1 MSKKHKHNIG
11 SEHRNEI
18 HGVPTGQNL
27 MQQQRI
33 LAILLLLQ
41 ALSDKIKENNKI
53 KKKKA
58 VEIPL
63 DETGIK
69 ESKDPDIEDSKIE
82 EDKEYKEDNEIKAV
96 NIASKEEEKKDDK
109 ANIEKCKEDNL
120 DGAKGKIVPKSKV
133 TACKTTMLPL
143 SPNESIKSSVAFK
156 RGVIKVPVV
165 ISKLRLKLYVE
176 SLIKFPEQVFQVK
189 SLDQNVMLNKCS
201 LILGTDKLFVK
212 GIIEEQIEYAN
223 ATSFNKNL
231 IRGDIKKSSFN
242 IPFQGSAKV
251 NFKIH
256 PKIPK
261 NSSKLELE
269 VVNHRKNDLNIFEK
283 SYGDFKYS
291 NDKIFCNLC
300 STEIMEIDSKED
312 IRPLKN
318 TIERAHTF
326 RSMRKKMIVNLEI
339 SLTQKQEIFI
349 SCKDKLVENSKN

>member
-18 HGVPTGQNL
+18 HGAPTGQNL
-27 MQQQRI
+27 MQQQRT

-41 ALSDKIKENNKI
+41 ALSEKIKENNKT
-53 KKKKA
+53 KMKKA

-63 DETGIK
+63 EKTDTK
-69 ESKDPDIEDSKIE
+69 DSKVFNIEDSEKE
-82 EDKEYKEDNEIKAV
+82 EDKENKEDNEIKTV
-96 NIASKEEEKKDDK
+96 NIVSKAEEKKDEK
-109 ANIEKCKEDNL
+109 ANIEKCKEIDL
-120 DGAKGKIVPKSKV
+120 GGAKSKIVPKSKV
-133 TACKTTMLPL
+133 TACRTTMLPL
-143 SPNESIKSSVAFK
+143 SQNESIKCNLFFK
-156 RGVIKVPVV
+156 SGIIKVPVV
-165 ISKLRLKLYVE
+165 ISKLRMKLYVE

-189 SLDQNVMLNKCS
+189 SLDQNIILKKCN

-231 IRGDIKKSSFN
+231 ISGNVKKSSFN
-242 IPFQGSAKV
+242 IPFQGSTKV
-251 NFKIH
+251 NFRIP

-261 NSSKLELE
+261 HSSKLELE
-269 VVNHRKNDLNIFEK
+269 VVNPKKNDVNIFEK

-291 NDKIFCNLC
+291 SDNIFCNLC
-300 STEIMEIDSKED
+300 STEIMETDSKED

-326 RSMRKKMIVNLEI
+326 RCMRKKMIVNLDI
-339 SLTQKQEIFI
+339 SLSQKQEIFI
-349 SCKDKLVENSKN
+349 SCKDKLIENNKN